1 MPVCACYTRPKL
13 LEMNTFTH
21 IVKSINWV
29 DVAMLVLL
37 IRIIFIGV
45 KTGFITELFKLFGI
59 FCSVF
64 VGLHY
69 YTLLA
74 ALLAKKTDM
83 SLEILECSFFI
94 LLVSL
99 VVIAVKYMRDG
110 FLMIFK
116 FETTHAGVNQW
127 GSGVFS
133 IIRALFLASLIM
145 FGMLLT
151 RVEWLQRE
159 TMTSLSSRLALK
171 VAPNTY
177 RYVYSNLIGKI
188 FAREHFNQEVINTIT
203 RK

>member
-1 MPVCACYTRPKL
+1 
-13 LEMNTFTH
+13 MNTFTH
-21 IVKSINWV
+21 ILRSINWV

-37 IRIIFIGV
+37 IRIVFIGV
-45 KTGFITELFKLFGI
+45 RTGFVTELFKLLG
-59 FCSVF
+59 VF
-64 VGLHY
+64 FAVFIGLHY
-69 YTLLA
+69 YAPLA
-74 ALLAKKTDM
+74 GFLAKKTGL
-83 SLEILECSFFI
+83 SLELLECAFFI

-99 VVIAVKYMRDG
+99 VVIAVKYMREG

-145 FGMLLT
+145 FGTLLT
-151 RVEWLQRE
+151 HVEWLQKE
-159 TMTSLSSRLALK
+159 TVTSISSKLALK

-177 RYVYSNLIGKI
+177 SFIFNNFIGKI
-188 FAREHFNQEVINTIT
+188 FSREKMNEEVGELIS

>member
-1 MPVCACYTRPKL
+1 
-13 LEMNTFTH
+13 MNTFTH
-21 IVKSINWV
+21 ILRSINWV

-37 IRIIFIGV
+37 IRIVFIGV
-45 KTGFITELFKLFGI
+45 KTGFVTEGFKLFGV

-64 VGLHY
+64 IGLHY
-69 YTLLA
+69 YLPLA
-74 ALLAKKTDM
+74 ALLAKKTGL
-83 SLEILECSFFI
+83 SVELLECAFFI
-94 LLVSL
+94 LLVCL

-145 FGMLLT
+145 FGALLT
-151 RVEWLQRE
+151 RMEWLQKE
-159 TMTSLSSRLALK
+159 TMTSISSKLALK

-177 RYVYSNLIGKI
+177 SFIFNNFVGKI
-188 FAREHFNQEVINTIT
+188 FTREKFNQEVVNTVS